1 MANRRFLRARS
12 QVQGQFGRGAMAEPA
27 AEDRRPDRRRV
38 PERLGSS
45 TSVVIRSLARWRLT
59 PMFWKRGRDGNQA
72 RRVAGEVNA
81 YRASR
86 GRVRSLLVV
95 SVPSRDETCVVKS
108 SAMDERE
115 EIVAS
120 PPYGLRGWHTV
131 AGTKRKLRAPYC
143 IWKEEEEQLE
153 TWSEMQGPL
162 DDGLICK
169 TCQQ

>member
-1 MANRRFLRARS
+1 
-12 QVQGQFGRGAMAEPA
+12 
-27 AEDRRPDRRRV
+27 
-38 PERLGSS
+38 
-45 TSVVIRSLARWRLT
+45 
-59 PMFWKRGRDGNQA
+59 MFWKRGGDGNQA

-120 PPYGLRGWHTV
+120 PPYGLRGWRTGGRYETQTYELPTV
-131 AGTKRKLRAPYC
+131 FGRKTHRKWRRGGK
-143 IWKEEEEQLE
+143 WKA
-153 TWSEMQGPL
+153 
-162 DDGLICK
+162 
-169 TCQQ
+169 

>member
-59 PMFWKRGRDGNQA
+59 PMFWKRGGDGNQA

-95 SVPSRDETCVVKS
+95 SVLSRDETCVVKS

-120 PPYGLRGWHTV
+120 PPRGLRADAKW
-131 AGTKRKLRAPYC
+131 
-143 IWKEEEEQLE
+143 
-153 TWSEMQGPL
+153 
-162 DDGLICK
+162 
-169 TCQQ
+169 